1 MLDKEFE
8 NNMKENKDLSKS
20 FAIIFGIKPEEVP
33 SKSSGKNDPLSNSIR
48 TKKDADRFMKDLE
61 NITSEEKENKQK
73 MNVFG
78 HDGLLLEKFKS
89 VMSEIDDEKTNAWLE
104 FDEKRLEEE
113 SGKFFS
119 DKPKMDKFYAD
130 LEKQVKENSEKT
142 CVMFNNFLENP
153 KDFLYKANCTTK
165 EGISHNKDIKNT
177 MSKEEELK
185 QASILENMKEFNKET
200 TSQKKTETAERE
212 YTYKVLFKDNREAVK
227 ITTNIMESLSKYFD
241 RRNLNSNGGFSLAS
255 SLMWGYDEDTGE
267 MLCLDSNSISSIVRI

>member
-8 NNMKENKDLSKS
+8 NNMKENKDLSNA

-33 SKSSGKNDPLSNSIR
+33 SKSSGKNDSLSNSIR
-48 TKKDADRFMKDLE
+48 TKKDADKFMEDLE

-73 MNVFG
+73 KNVFG

-130 LEKQVKENSEKT
+130 LEKQVKDNSEKT

-153 KDFLYKANCTTK
+153 KDFLDKANYTTK
-165 EGISHNKDIKNT
+165 EGISHNKNIKNT

-185 QASILENMKEFNKET
+185 QASILENMKEFNKQTDEK
-200 TSQKKTETAERE
+200 QIIKPIRQ
-212 YTYKVLFKDNREAVK
+212 YKVLFKEGQNSIF
-227 ITTNIMESLSKYFD
+227 ITSSMAESLSSYSY
-241 RRNLNSNGGFSLAS
+241 RANTS
-255 SLMWGYDEDTGE
+255 SLGNKLIWGEDKETGE
-267 MLCLDSNSISSIVRI
+267 TICLDGSSILAIVIHN